1 MASKSKPNK
10 GAVKKPSAK
19 KAAVPAKKP
28 SPAKK
33 ASTPAQKPSPVKK
46 ASPSAKKPVPA
57 KKASPPA
64 QKAAT
69 PAPKSSPAVKK
80 IPVPAGKSA
89 ASTKAPAKPVA
100 MPAQAAPAPSPAPK
114 EPAPVLAPVFPSP
127 APPPRPAQKAA
138 ALPPPLTLSVQTSA
152 GNASTGNNQ
161 PANLLIVITSG
172 GWPVTDLNLDHFTLM
187 QHFDVPG
194 RMTSFSNNIVS
205 FRNAGSGAYL
215 LQTRPNGGAPWVGG
229 HLLGQLL
236 VSSPDDRQGQAAFKL
251 IIR

>member
-1 MASKSKPNK
+1 M
-10 GAVKKPSAK
+10 
-19 KAAVPAKKP
+19 PAKKP
-28 SPAKK
+28 SPAKR
-33 ASTPAQKPSPVKK
+33 ASTPAKKPSPLKK

-64 QKAAT
+64 KKAAA
-69 PAPKSSPAVKK
+69 PAPKAAPAVKK
-80 IPVPAGKSA
+80 TPVPAGKSA
-89 ASTKAPAKPVA
+89 ASTKAPAKPA
-100 MPAQAAPAPSPAPK
+100 AAPATPAQAAPAPVPSPAPK
-114 EPAPVLAPVFPSP
+114 EPAPVLAPVFPAP
-127 APPPRPAQKAA
+127 APPPPRPAPKAA

-152 GNASTGNNQ
+152 GNAATGNNQ